1 MFRRNIWQLLA
12 VGIASAVLTLV
23 LIVGTE
29 AWLLQSLTGNSGGT
43 LRFLRA
49 LQLIQYNYNGE
60 VDNDKLLDG
69 AIKGMVEAVDD
80 PYTVYLDRKDFEVF
94 SQVTEGSFSGVGIS
108 FGKRGD
114 DFVVMTVLKESPAE
128 LAGVKNG
135 EIIVSVDGVEA
146 KTMNMEQ
153 IANKIRGE
161 KGTEVELALKEKDG
175 SIRKLRIIRQEI
187 KTTSVGGIMLPN
199 TNIGYIRISMFNID
213 TGADFA
219 KTYKELEQKGMQ
231 ALILDL
237 RSNPG
242 GTLDSGVQVAQMLV
256 PKGPI
261 VSVMDKAGNKYVESS
276 TLEKVKYPAA
286 VLVNGGTAS
295 ASEIVAGAMKDTKAA
310 KLFGEKTFGK
320 GCVQTVYRLDGKT
333 AVKITT
339 AYYYTPSGVCIH
351 DIGIEPDVKVEL
363 PENALV
369 DTQLKAAEQYLQDL
383 LQKKE

>member
-161 KGTEVELALKEKDG
+161 KGSEVELALKEKDG

>member
-1 MFRRNIWQLLA
+1 MLKKNTRQLLA
-12 VGIASAVLTLV
+12 VGIASAVLTMV

-114 DFVVMTVLKESPAE
+114 DYVVMTVLKESPAE

-187 KTTSVGGIMLPN
+187 KTSSVGGIMLPN
-199 TNIGYIRISMFNID
+199 TNIGYIRISMFNVD

-219 KTYKELEQKGMQ
+219 ATYKELEQKGMK

-242 GTLDSGVQVAQMLV
+242 GTLDSGVQVAQLLV

-320 GCVQTVYRLDGKT
+320 GCVQTVYRLDGET

>member
-161 KGTEVELALKEKDG
+161 KGSEVELALKEKDG

-369 DTQLKAAEQYLQDL
+369 DTQLKAAKQYLQDL